1 MATAVAPSASYPK
14 ASYPSDISII
24 TTYRCQM
31 RCKMCDIWE
40 NPSDSKREIQAK
52 ELEMLPQFKFVN
64 ITGGEPFVRRDLE
77 DIVEVMYKK
86 SPRIVISTSGWHTE
100 RILKMAERFPNIG
113 IRVSIEGLS
122 QKNDDLRGREGSF
135 DRAMRQLLS
144 LKEMG
149 IKDIG
154 YGCTVSNKNSE
165 DMLWLYKL
173 SRELGM
179 EFATASFHNS
189 YYFHKDDNAI
199 TNKEEVINNFRKL
212 MEELLKDKSPKSW
225 YRAFFNLGLINYIR
239 EQPRML
245 PCEAGTANFFI
256 EPYGDVYPC
265 NGLED
270 RYWKESMG
278 NIRDVKSFDELWFS
292 EQADK
297 VRGLVRTCPKNC
309 WMVGTAAPVM
319 KKYIQHPTK
328 WVIKNK
334 IKSMLGKPICIDNVP
349 RFDVGQDPLQGNLRE
364 TNKVIEEK
372 IVFKKREPE
381 VVLSDTELAD
391 MLRAD

>member
-1 MATAVAPSASYPK
+1 MATAVATSAGYPT
-14 ASYPSDISII
+14 DVSII

-40 NPSDSKREIQAK
+40 NPTDSKREIQAK
-52 ELEMLPQFKFVN
+52 ELEMLPEFKFVN

-77 DIVEVMYKK
+77 DIVEVMYRK
-86 SPRIVISTSGWHTE
+86 SKRIVISTSGWHTE
-100 RILKMAERFPNIG
+100 RIIKMAERFPNIG

-135 DRAMRQLLS
+135 DRAMRLLLT
-144 LKEMG
+144 LKQMG

-165 DMLWLYKL
+165 DMLWLYRM

-179 EFATASFHNS
+179 EFATAAFHNS

-199 TNKEEVINNFRKL
+199 TNQDEVINNFRLL

-278 NIRDVKSFDELWFS
+278 NIREVQNFEELWFS
-292 EQADK
+292 EQAQK

-319 KKYIQHPTK
+319 KKYIKHPTA
-328 WVIKNK
+328 WVVKNK
-334 IKSMLGKPICIDNVP
+334 IKSMLGKPICIDHVP
-349 RFDVGQDPLQGNLRE
+349 HFNVGQDPLQGDLRE
-364 TNKVIEEK
+364 TKPIEQGQP
-372 IVFKKREPE
+372 IQFKRREPE
-381 VVLSDTELAD
+381 VLLSEAELAD
-391 MLRAD
+391 MLSSS

>member
-1 MATAVAPSASYPK
+1 MSHLTPYPT
-14 ASYPSDISII
+14 DVSII

-40 NPSDSKREIQAK
+40 NPTDKKQEITAK
-52 ELEMLPQFKFVN
+52 ELEMLPSFKFVN

-77 DIVEVMYKK
+77 DIVDVMYKK
-86 SPRIVISTSGWHTE
+86 SNRIVISTSGWHTD
-100 RILKMAERFPNIG
+100 RIIKMAEKFPKIG
-113 IRVSIEGLS
+113 IRVSIEGLA

-135 DRAMRQLLS
+135 DRAMRLLLT

-149 IKDIG
+149 IEDIG
-154 YGCTVSNKNSE
+154 YGCTVSNKNSD

-179 EFATASFHNS
+179 EFATAAFHNS
-189 YYFHKDDNAI
+189 YYFHKDDNEI
-199 TNKEEVINNFRKL
+199 TNKNEVIGNFQKL
-212 MEELLKDKSPKSW
+212 IEELLKENSPKSW

-239 EQPRML
+239 GKPRML

-278 NIRDVKSFDELWFS
+278 NIRNVTSFDELWFS
-292 EQADK
+292 EQAEK

-319 KKYIQHPTK
+319 KKYIKHPTS
-328 WVIKNK
+328 WVAKNK
-334 IKSMLGKPICIDNVP
+334 IKSLLGKPICIDDVP
-349 RFDVGQDPLQGNLRE
+349 HYDVGQDPAQGNLRE
-364 TNKVIEEK
+364 TGAVVVKPLVMK
-372 IVFKKREPE
+372 PREV
-381 VVLSDTELAD
+381 VVLSDAELAD
-391 MLRAD
+391 MLRTD